1 MFGLYCICVYIY
13 SRHVCTVSLIS
24 VHLFISLSFL
34 LQFYSPDIFTGGLPK
49 FPDGFTLQ
57 LMFIPA
63 CSLTGPITVVGKPTL
78 GTAVQLSLVTE
89 TAVAH
94 LSGKT
99 ERETR
104 NTESSWVTQQCI
116 FFFVINKTATEERE
130 EKLRR
135 ISEQGGK

>member
-1 MFGLYCICVYIY
+1 MCLPAKELKALV
-13 SRHVCTVSLIS
+13 VLNVSPINVFL
-24 VHLFISLSFL
+24 LISLSFI
-34 LQFYSPDIFTGGLPK
+34 LQFYSPDIFTGCLPK
-49 FPDGFTLQ
+49 LPDGFTLL

-99 ERETR
+99 EGETR
-104 NTESSWVTQQCI
+104 NTECS
-116 FFFVINKTATEERE
+116 FFVINKTATAEGE

-135 ISEQGGK
+135 IK

>member
-1 MFGLYCICVYIY
+1 MCSAYTELKAV
-13 SRHVCTVSLIS
+13 VVLTVSPI
-24 VHLFISLSFL
+24 HLHLLISLSFL

-49 FPDGFTLQ
+49 LPDGFTLL

-104 NTESSWVTQQCI
+104 NTECSQVTQQCV
-116 FFFVINKTATEERE
+116 FLSSTKLQLQRERKSCEE
-130 EKLRR
+130 
-135 ISEQGGK
+135 